1 MAKITLKKV
10 KLEGGWSGSYQ
21 IDIRFIGTPIG
32 APVTI
37 SQISQWVHYPP
48 NTTLEIPGMGNLWL
62 YVNGSFF
69 NMAGKPLNNRPTQ
82 INVEAVIRLG
92 NRDTYVRYDIVP

>member
-37 SQISQWVHYPP
+37 NQTSQWVHYPP
-48 NTTLEIPGMGNLWL
+48 NTTLEIPGAGNLWAF
-62 YVNGSFF
+62 VNGSYLT
-69 NMAGKPLNNRPTQ
+69 MSGSPLNRHRTQ
-82 INVEAVIRLG
+82 INVEAIIRFG
-92 NRDTYVRYDIVP
+92 NRDIHVRYDIVP

>member
-1 MAKITLKKV
+1 KITLKKI
-10 KLEGGWSGSYQ
+10 KLEGSWSGSNQ

-37 SQISQWVHYPP
+37 SQTSQWVQYPP
-48 NTTLEIPGMGNLWL
+48 NTTLELPGFGNLWAF
-62 YVNGSFF
+62 VNGSYFS
-69 NMAGKPLNNRPTQ
+69 MSASPLNSDPTQ

-92 NRDTYVRYDIVP
+92 NRDIHVRYDIVP